1 MPTYE
6 FRCATCGI
14 TTEIIASVEDQAAP
28 KCACG
33 QMMTKVYSAPGIV
46 FKGDGWAGKS

>member
-6 FRCATCGI
+6 FRCPKCLITC
-14 TTEIIASVEDQAAP
+14 EVIASVSEQSAP
-28 KCACG
+28 TCSCG
-33 QMMTKVYSAPGIV
+33 ELMTKIFSAPGIV